1 MFKGRNATRDS
12 QDGSSGQGSRGRGGG
27 GGGISSILSN
37 LGGGGGGGGGGRMA
51 GIGRSLLGDNPIGGI
66 LENVNFR
73 NITSNLLS
81 SQNNEPFISNNNL
94 LDHSVKFNPLVYY
107 NSNNNASNIDY
118 YKKNLIEN
126 AKSIESLPRY
136 YQRDDNIEKFPPQ
149 YSSTN
154 QNWSYYRINNDN
166 GYSEFINE
174 SNLPTFKTSTRLTND
189 YHTMPIINNNNQSF
203 PKYSRIPITSSHR
216 DKAIQTGTQKS
227 NNDSYSQQYASISPK
242 SNKYTQSPPNKN
254 DITMYSSYTQH
265 VTQQNNRFRKGLTNL
280 KGGIVL
286 NPATSLTSIYN
297 HESNTDE
304 SIEFN
309 NNNSNPN
316 NLNNNQ
322 FSQPSSM
329 TYNNLDSN
337 STKNDFSSLN
347 SISNNNDKSN
357 NSNQATSSTGAISIS
372 INSKNGTASILSNP
386 THKEL
391 PRHDTFYF
399 NESVKL

>member
-1 MFKGRNATRDS
+1 M
-12 QDGSSGQGSRGRGGG
+12 
-27 GGGISSILSN
+27 
-37 LGGGGGGGGGGRMA
+37 
-51 GIGRSLLGDNPIGGI
+51 IGGI

-73 NITSNLLS
+73 NITSNLFS
-81 SQNNEPFISNNNL
+81 ENNEQFIPNNNL
-94 LDHSVKFNPLVYY
+94 IDRSVKFNPLVYY
-107 NSNNNASNIDY
+107 NNNNNASNIDY

-126 AKSIESLPRY
+126 AKSVESLPRY
-136 YQRDDNIEKFPPQ
+136 YQRDDNIEKLPPQ
-149 YSSTN
+149 YPTN
-154 QNWSYYRINNDN
+154 PNWSYYRINNDN
-166 GYSEFINE
+166 GYGEYVKEN
-174 SNLPTFKTSTRLTND
+174 NLPTFKTPTRITND
-189 YHTMPIINNNNQSF
+189 YHTMPLNTSNSQYF
-203 PKYSRIPITSSHR
+203 PQYSRIPITSCQR
-216 DKAIQTGTQKS
+216 DKAIQTSTLKS
-227 NNDSYSQQYASISPK
+227 NHDNSFSQQYASISPR
-242 SNKYTQSPPNKN
+242 SNKYTQSPPMNAPKN

-265 VTQQNNRFRKGLTNL
+265 VTQQNNRFRKGFTNT

-309 NNNSNPN
+309 NNNSNSN
-316 NLNNNQ
+316 NLNSNQ

-329 TYNNLDSN
+329 TYNNLDTN
-337 STKNDFSSLN
+337 SSKNDFSSSN
-347 SISNNNDKSN
+347 SISNNNDKN
-357 NSNQATSSTGAISIS
+357 NSNLATCSTGAISIS

>member
-1 MFKGRNATRDS
+1 M
-12 QDGSSGQGSRGRGGG
+12 
-27 GGGISSILSN
+27 LSN
-37 LGGGGGGGGGGRMA
+37 LGGGGGGGGGGIA
-51 GIGRSLLGDNPIGGI
+51 GIGRSLLSGDNPIGGI

-81 SQNNEPFISNNNL
+81 SENNEAFIPNNNL
-94 LDHSVKFNPLVYY
+94 IDRSVKFNPLVYY
-107 NSNNNASNIDY
+107 NNNNNASNIDY

-126 AKSIESLPRY
+126 AKSVESLPRY
-136 YQRDDNIEKFPPQ
+136 YQRDDNIEKLPPQ
-149 YSSTN
+149 YPTSN
-154 QNWSYYRINNDN
+154 HNWSYYRINNDN
-166 GYSEFINE
+166 GYGEYVKE
-174 SNLPTFKTSTRLTND
+174 SSLPTFKTPTRLTND
-189 YHTMPIINNNNQSF
+189 YHTMPMVNNNNNQYF
-203 PKYSRIPITSSHR
+203 PQYSRIPITSSQR
-216 DKAIQTGTQKS
+216 DKAIQTSTLKS
-227 NNDSYSQQYASISPK
+227 NHDSSFSQQYASISPR
-242 SNKYTQSPPNKN
+242 SNKYTQSPPSNTAKN

-265 VTQQNNRFRKGLTNL
+265 VTQQNNRFRKGLTNT

-309 NNNSNPN
+309 NNNSNSN
-316 NLNNNQ
+316 NLNSNQ

-329 TYNNLDSN
+329 TYNNLDTN
-337 STKNDFSSLN
+337 STKNDFSSSN
-347 SISNNNDKSN
+347 SISNNNDKN
-357 NSNQATSSTGAISIS
+357 NSNLATSSTGALSIS